1 MVVNNIIDLSSK
13 EECIIRK
20 KLVFFALLFLVLSMS
35 FASSAS
41 GFFGQHRTCPRCG
54 GLGRDP
60 ATLFLTSCPT
70 CGGDGEV
77 GIFMDDEDLEDGL
90 SFLFVGVIVIVVIA
104 GVAGGLSKGRK
115 SHEISEKLNYAMK
128 PKVMAKSKVEG
139 KFFCRYCGAENWKEA
154 VYCIKCGKKIGE
166 A

>member
-1 MVVNNIIDLSSK
+1 MISK
-13 EECIIRK
+13 RSVFLI
-20 KLVFFALLFLVLSMS
+20 LVFLAFSIS
-35 FASSAS
+35 FVPSAS

-54 GLGRDP
+54 GIGRDP
-60 ATLFLTSCPT
+60 ATLFLTPCPR

-90 SFLFVGVIVIVVIA
+90 SFLFVGVVVIVMIA
-104 GVAGGLSKGRK
+104 GVAVGLSRGKEKR
-115 SHEISEKLNYAMK
+115 EISEKLNYAMK
-128 PKVMAKSKVEG
+128 TKVMAEPKVEG
-139 KFFCRYCGAENWKEA
+139 KFFCRYCGTENWEDA

>member
-1 MVVNNIIDLSSK
+1 M
-13 EECIIRK
+13 IRK
-20 KLVFFALLFLVLSMS
+20 NLTLFTLVFLLLSTTIV
-35 FASSAS
+35 SSVS

-90 SFLFVGVIVIVVIA
+90 SFLFVGVIVIAVIIGVVA
-104 GVAGGLSKGRK
+104 R
-115 SHEISEKLNYAMK
+115 
-128 PKVMAKSKVEG
+128 PKKQTP
-139 KFFCRYCGAENWKEA
+139 
-154 VYCIKCGKKIGE
+154 
-166 A
+166 